1 MKFQVSM
8 NRSYVDMTL
17 ATVIFLDLDQV
28 WCQTFRHQTWIRII
42 RQAPVE
48 VMRLANF
55 RDDLKILHKTQEC
68 SKEIWK
74 RGHRSLIKNKTQTE
88 LINIVNLRILYQPN
102 VSYAGQHT
110 LSKVIYTLGA
120 RAFPWA
126 GSVGLRPTKFLVS
139 REKKLLVPRVKVTKL
154 FTQLVITK
162 AYGVRATTIESQK
175 TLKTLL
181 LQLR

>member
-74 RGHRSLIKNKTQTE
+74 RGHRSLMKNKTQTE
-88 LINIVNLRILYQPN
+88 LINIVNLRILYQLN

-110 LSKVIYTLGA
+110 LSKVIYTPGGGYSHTL
-120 RAFPWA
+120 PI
-126 GSVGLRPTKFLVS
+126 
-139 REKKLLVPRVKVTKL
+139 RVCAAQRGHD
-154 FTQLVITK
+154 FK
-162 AYGVRATTIESQK
+162 APDLERGIHFRGV
-175 TLKTLL
+175 L
-181 LQLR
+181 

>member
-42 RQAPVE
+42 RQASVE

-88 LINIVNLRILYQPN
+88 LINIVNLRILYQLN

-126 GSVGLRPTKFLVS
+126 GSVGLRPTKFPVS
-139 REKKLLVPRVKVTKL
+139 PEKKPLVPRVKVTKL

-175 TLKTLL
+175 
-181 LQLR
+181 RVSMG